1 MPLEWSIARR
11 DEPVVAG
18 RDLLVAI
25 DESGGRG
32 AGLEQALHGAIRDGR
47 LAPGTRL
54 PSTRALA
61 ADLGWAR
68 GTVAGAY
75 SQLAA
80 EGWLTSRAG
89 AGTVVAA
96 GAEATHADTP
106 APTAERAV
114 RYDLRAGSPDVAS
127 FPRAAWAAALRRALR
142 EAPDAALRL
151 GDPRGRIE
159 LRAALAAY
167 LGRAR
172 GVLADPERIVVC
184 SGYVQALGLLAAAL
198 GRGTVAMEDPCL
210 ALHRDVVRSAGLRVQ
225 PLPVDEGGA
234 HIDAIGRADAVVV
247 TPAHQVGLGST
258 LAPER
263 RAALAEWA
271 HDGVV
276 IEDDY
281 DGEFRYDGR
290 PVGALQALAP
300 DHIVYAGTASKAL
313 SPVLRLAWLVLPE
326 RLLEPVVEAKR
337 LADSASPA
345 LDQLALARLIESGE
359 LDRHLRRMRARYRRR
374 RDALV
379 AALAKRAPNV
389 RVLGIPAG
397 LHVVLELPAG
407 AASEAELRAAARRRS
422 LGITGLRSFWHDP
435 AGRPAALQAGYAT
448 PPDHAFDG
456 AISELAALLS
466 PGGASRGS

>member
-1 MPLEWSIARR
+1 VAV
-11 DEPVVAG
+11 DEA
-18 RDLLVAI
+18 A
-25 DESGGRG
+25 GRG
-32 AGLEQALHGAIRDGR
+32 AGLERALRAAIRDGR
-47 LAPGTRL
+47 LGPGTRL

-75 SQLAA
+75 AQLAA
-80 EGWLTSRAG
+80 EGWLTARAG

-96 GAEATHADTP
+96 VRETARADLP
-106 APTAERAV
+106 APAAERPV

-151 GDPRGRIE
+151 GDPRGRLE

-167 LGRAR
+167 LGRTR
-172 GVLADPERIVVC
+172 GVLADGERIVIC
-184 SGYVQALGLLAAAL
+184 SGYVQALALLATAL
-198 GRGTVAMEDPCL
+198 GRRATVAMEDPCL
-210 ALHRDVVRSAGLRVQ
+210 ELHRDVVRAAGARVTA
-225 PLPVDEGGA
+225 LPVDERGA
-234 HIDAIGRADAVVV
+234 RVEAAGSADAVVV

-271 HDGVV
+271 REGVV

-300 DHIVYAGTASKAL
+300 DHVVYAGTASKAL
-313 SPVLRLAWLVLPE
+313 SPALRIAWLVLPE
-326 RLLEPVVEAKR
+326 RLVEPVVEAKR

-345 LDQLALARLIESGE
+345 VDQLALARLIESGE
-359 LDRHLRRMRARYRRR
+359 LDRHLRRMRVHYRRR

-379 AALAKRAPNV
+379 AALADRAPRV
-389 RVLGIPAG
+389 RVLGIAAG
-397 LHVVLELPAG
+397 LHAVLQLPDG
-407 AASEAELRAAARRRS
+407 APSEAEVVAAARERS
-422 LGITGLRSFWHDP
+422 LAITALGPFWHEPGD
-435 AGRPAALQAGYAT
+435 RPTRLQAGYAS
-448 PPDHAFDG
+448 PPSHAFAG
-456 AISELAALLS
+456 AVDVVADVMRAA
-466 PGGASRGS
+466 ASRGS